1 MAEIGFGV
9 VSFTV
14 IVLVLALFVLG
25 AKRLLVPSGE
35 GDIIVNGRKTITASI
50 GQRLLD
56 VLAEAD
62 IHLASACGGAGTCGL
77 CKVRVLEGGGEA
89 GPQERAQMTRVEAT
103 KRVRLACQ
111 VPVLGAMAVEVEET
125 SFGVRTWKC
134 TVERVRNVATLIREI
149 VLRLPEGE
157 EMDFRA
163 GGFVQLT
170 CPPFNVSYSDF
181 DIEDEYRDVW
191 DKFHLWRLQTG
202 TDEPVTRAYSMAN
215 HPADK
220 GVIIL
225 NVRIALPPPH
235 AKDMPP
241 GVISSW
247 LFSLKL
253 GDNVEVMGPFG
264 HFFVE
269 DTDKEAIFIGG
280 GAGMAPLRAQILD
293 LLETRRSKRRIT
305 LWYGARS
312 KRELFYGEVF
322 DRLQAENANFRWY
335 VALSEPEPKD
345 KWQGFTGFIHEV
357 ILDNYL
363 AAHAAP
369 EDCEYYVCGP
379 PLMVKAVLVMLDDLG
394 VEREDV
400 YYDDFGS

>member
-1 MAEIGFGV
+1 MVEVGFGV
-9 VSFTV
+9 VSFTA

-35 GDIIVNGRKTITASI
+35 GEIIVNGRKTVTAAI
-50 GQRLLD
+50 GQRLLG

-62 IHLASACGGAGTCGL
+62 IQLPSACGGAGTCGL
-77 CKVRVLEGGGEA
+77 CKVRVLKGGGAA
-89 GPQERAQMTRVEAT
+89 GAQELAQMTRVEAT
-103 KRVRLACQ
+103 RRVRLACQ
-111 VPVLGAMAVEVEET
+111 VPVLGAMAVEVEEA

-191 DKFHLWRLQTG
+191 DQFDLWRLQTG

-235 AKDMPP
+235 AKDIPP
-241 GVISSW
+241 GIVSSW

-253 GDNVEVMGPFG
+253 GDEVEVMGPFG

-269 DTDKEAIFIGG
+269 DTDKEAVFIGG

-293 LLETRRSKRRIT
+293 LLETRRSERRIT
-305 LWYGARS
+305 FWYGGRS

-322 DRLQAENANFRWY
+322 DRLQAEHANFRWH
-335 VALSEPEPKD
+335 VALSEPEPDD

-363 AAHAAP
+363 AAHTAP

-379 PLMVKAVLVMLDDLG
+379 PLMVKAVLAMLDDLG
-394 VEREDV
+394 VEWDDIH
-400 YYDDFGS
+400 YDDFGS

>member
-9 VSFTV
+9 VSFTA

-35 GDIIVNGRKTITASI
+35 GEIIVNGRKTVTAAI
-50 GQRLLD
+50 GQRLLG

-62 IHLASACGGAGTCGL
+62 IRLPSACGGAGTCGL
-77 CKVRVLEGGGEA
+77 CKVRVLEGGGAA
-89 GPQERAQMTRVEAT
+89 GSQELAQMTRVEAT
-103 KRVRLACQ
+103 RRVRLACQ
-111 VPVLGAMAVEVEET
+111 VPVLGAMAVEVAEA
-125 SFGVRTWKC
+125 SFGVGTWKC

-170 CPPFNVSYSDF
+170 CPPFSVSYSDF

-191 DKFHLWRLQTG
+191 DKFDLWRLQAG

-215 HPADK
+215 HAADK

-235 AKDMPP
+235 AKDIPP
-241 GVISSW
+241 GVVSSW

-253 GDNVEVMGPFG
+253 GDDVEVMGPFG

-269 DTDKEAIFIGG
+269 DTDKEAVFIGG

-293 LLETRRSKRRIT
+293 LLETRRSKRTIT
-305 LWYGARS
+305 FWYGGRS

-322 DRLQAENANFRWY
+322 DRLQAEHANFRWH
-335 VALSEPEPKD
+335 VALSEPEPED

-363 AAHAAP
+363 GAHATP

-379 PLMVKAVLVMLDDLG
+379 PLMVKAVLAMLDDLG
-394 VEREDV
+394 VERDDI